1 MSGIFP
7 ILSDRGGDEMP
18 DKGTRKKLTRVGG
31 GVPSSAPAGIET
43 KPFVASDESKAKA
56 KTFRVFAVIA
66 WLVAIGAE
74 ILAIVLL
81 KKPPIEMVWLIV
93 LIAADLIFAVAGS
106 LMWKKANRL
115 DPASNK
121 DKVRFF
127 IQNQLGAFISII
139 AFLPLVILVFTNK
152 DMNGKQKGIVGSVA
166 VLALLVAGFVGVD
179 FNPPSQEQYA
189 EQTAQVESLTGANS
203 VFWTK
208 SGTSYHLYSDCS
220 YINTARTSEIFQGTV
235 AQARELKNI
244 TDLCD
249 RCAARAEKEKISN
262 TGGT

>member
-1 MSGIFP
+1 
-7 ILSDRGGDEMP
+7 
-18 DKGTRKKLTRVGG
+18 
-31 GVPSSAPAGIET
+31 
-43 KPFVASDESKAKA
+43 
-56 KTFRVFAVIA
+56 
-66 WLVAIGAE
+66 
-74 ILAIVLL
+74 
-81 KKPPIEMVWLIV
+81 
-93 LIAADLIFAVAGS
+93 
-106 LMWKKANRL
+106 
-115 DPASNK
+115 
-121 DKVRFF
+121 
-127 IQNQLGAFISII
+127 
-139 AFLPLVILVFTNK
+139 
-152 DMNGKQKGIVGSVA
+152 
-166 VLALLVAGFVGVD
+166 VGVD

-249 RCAARAEKEKISN
+249 RCAARAEKERSSN